1 MSEQAASETRGSWRR
16 SLYTKNDRFGEVLVI
31 ALFVVFFGL
40 GLLIQQRASNR
51 LWTYSSREAGIDA
64 TYPAGWLL
72 DEQGDYVARF
82 IDPKKRPFKTQFMI
96 SVVPAGGEASIRTV
110 LDSETVQRSSDLAAY
125 RVLEVGES
133 TEMFGD
139 TVTMD
144 FAYVDADPNPFVQ
157 RLPVVVLGRDIL
169 FRDGDR
175 VVILTY
181 MAQADSF
188 DEGLPTFERFL
199 SSIQY

>member
-1 MSEQAASETRGSWRR
+1 VSEQSAIESRRAWSRSE
-16 SLYTKNDRFGEVLVI
+16 YTKNDRFSEVLVI

-64 TYPAGWLL
+64 AYPAGWLY
-72 DEQGDYVARF
+72 DDRGDYVVKF
-82 IDPKKRPFKTQFMI
+82 SDPKERPFNTQFII
-96 SVVPAGGEASIRTV
+96 SVIPAGDQASVRTV
-110 LDSETVQRSSDLAAY
+110 LDGQTVQRSSDLAAY
-125 RVLEVGES
+125 RVLDVNES
-133 TEMFGD
+133 TGYFGD

-175 VVILTY
+175 VVIVTY
-181 MAQADSF
+181 MAQ
-188 DEGLPTFERFL
+188 EGTFNESLPTFERFL
-199 SSIQY
+199 TSIQY

>member
-1 MSEQAASETRGSWRR
+1 VSEQVATETRGSWRR
-16 SLYTKNDRFGEVLVI
+16 SLYTRNDRFGEVLV
-31 ALFVVFFGL
+31 AVLFVVFFGL
-40 GLLIQQRASNR
+40 GLLIQQRSSNR
-51 LWTYSSREAGIDA
+51 LWSYSSREAGIDA
-64 TYPAGWLL
+64 TYPAGWLF
-72 DEQGDYVARF
+72 DEQGDYVVRF
-82 IDPKKRPFKTQFMI
+82 SDPKERPFKTQFTI
-96 SVVPAGGEASIRTV
+96 SVVPAGGQASIRTV
-110 LDSETVQRSSDLAAY
+110 LDGQTVQRSSDLAAY

-133 TEMFGD
+133 TGIFGD

-188 DEGLPTFERFL
+188 DEMLPAFERFQ

>member
-1 MSEQAASETRGSWRR
+1 MSEQAGIESRGSWRR
-16 SLYTKNDRFGEVLVI
+16 SEFTKNDRFGEVLVI
-31 ALFVVFFGL
+31 ALFIVFFGL
-40 GLLIQQRASNR
+40 GLMIQQRASSR
-51 LWTYSSREAGIDA
+51 LWSYSSREAGIDA
-64 TYPAGWLL
+64 TYPAGWLY
-72 DEQGDYVARF
+72 DEQGDYVVRF
-82 IDPKKRPFKTQFMI
+82 SDPKKRPFKTQLVI
-96 SVVPAGGEASIRTV
+96 SVVPAGGQTSIRTV
-110 LDSETVQRSSDLAAY
+110 LDGQTVQRSSDLAAY

-133 TEMFGD
+133 TGIFGD
-139 TVTMD
+139 AVTMD

-181 MAQADSF
+181 MSQADSF
-188 DEGLPTFERFL
+188 DEDLPTFERFL